1 VNAGPTEQA
10 HYEELYRT
18 HYARVRRLCCL
29 LLADSGEAEDV
40 AQEVFLKLFRAYQ
53 AQHHPMAWEAWLT
66 RVAVNACRDRRRSG
80 WWKWWRVRRDV
91 SWGEALSEEPC
102 VHDIFLA
109 TDLRNQRLT
118 PEEEVI
124 SREARGR
131 IWQAFGKLS
140 RRQQEVFVL
149 RYLEGWS
156 IAEVA
161 KALELT
167 VGSVKRHLF
176 RAVCHLRSALGD
188 HS

>member
-1 VNAGPTEQA
+1 VNAGPIEQA
-10 HYEELYRT
+10 HYEQLYRM
-18 HYARVRRLCCL
+18 HYARVLRLCCL
-29 LLADSGEAEDV
+29 LLADSHEAEDV
-40 AQEVFLKLFRAYQ
+40 AQEVFLKLFRAHQ
-53 AQHHPMAWEAWLT
+53 AQHHPMAWGAWLT

-80 WWKWWRVRRDV
+80 WWKWWRASNSSPWD
-91 SWGEALSEEPC
+91 EAISEEPSA
-102 VHDIFLA
+102 HEIFLA
-109 TDLRNQRLT
+109 ANLRHQSLT

-161 KALELT
+161 KALGLT
-167 VGSVKRHLF
+167 AGSVKRHLF
-176 RAVCHLRSALGD
+176 RAVCHLRSVVGD

>member
-1 VNAGPTEQA
+1 MNAGPTEQA

-18 HYARVRRLCCL
+18 HYARVRRVCCL
-29 LLADSGEAEDV
+29 LLADSDEAEDV

-53 AQHHPMAWEAWLT
+53 AQHRPMAWGAWLT

-80 WWKWWRVRRDV
+80 WWKWWRVPRGV
-91 SWGEALSEEPC
+91 SWGEALWEESSAR
-102 VHDIFLA
+102 DIFRT
-109 TDLRNQRLT
+109 TDLHSQSLT

-124 SREARGR
+124 SQEVRDR

-161 KALELT
+161 KALGLT

-176 RAVCHLRSALGD
+176 RAVCNVRSALGD

>member
-1 VNAGPTEQA
+1 VNAGPIELA
-10 HYEELYRT
+10 HYEQLYRT
-18 HYARVRRLCCL
+18 HYARVLRLCRL
-29 LLADSGEAEDV
+29 LLADSHEAEDV
-40 AQEVFLKLFRAYQ
+40 AQEVFLKLFRAHQ
-53 AQHHPMAWEAWLT
+53 AQHHPMAWGAWLT

-80 WWKWWRVRRDV
+80 WWKWWRASNSSPGV
-91 SWGEALSEEPC
+91 EAISEEPSA
-102 VHDIFLA
+102 HEIFLA
-109 TDLRNQRLT
+109 ANPRHQSLT

-161 KALELT
+161 KALGLT
-167 VGSVKRHLF
+167 AGSVKRHLF
-176 RAVCHLRSALGD
+176 RAVCHLRSAVGD